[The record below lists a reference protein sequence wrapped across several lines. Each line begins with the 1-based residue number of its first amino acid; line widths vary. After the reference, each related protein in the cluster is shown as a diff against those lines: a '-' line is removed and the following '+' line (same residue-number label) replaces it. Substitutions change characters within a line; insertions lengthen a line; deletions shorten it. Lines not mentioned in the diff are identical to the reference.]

1 MDKMNIALA
10 GSLGMILD
18 NILGSLWQSK
28 YKENDDITEEKTS
41 TNQLIHGCSWLNNDG
56 VNLLTN
62 LIVVGFIIWITI
74 V

>member
-28 YKENDDITEEKTS
+28 YKETDDITEEKTADYQ
-41 TNQLIHGCSWLNNDG
+41 TIGFFG
-56 VNLLTN
+56 VNSLLQ
-62 LIVVGFIIWITI
+62 
-74 V
+74 